1 MTYTTKDTKRAT
13 VKEHLVL
20 SCHLSSCRFAAFVV
34 NQQRLLNIKKNP
46 CWYFPLGSGKMLMIS
61 MQQDIPAQSV
71 AARTGLATVRMSK
84 YYIGGGRP

>member
-61 MQQDIPAQSV
+61 LKQDIPAQSV
-71 AARTGLATVRMSK
+71 PALSGLAALCMSK